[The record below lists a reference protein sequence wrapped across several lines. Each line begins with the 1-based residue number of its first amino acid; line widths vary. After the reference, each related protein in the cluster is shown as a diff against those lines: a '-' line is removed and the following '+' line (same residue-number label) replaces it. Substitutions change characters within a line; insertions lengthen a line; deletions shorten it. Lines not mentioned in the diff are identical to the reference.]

1 MTMEDLSADD
11 IEQLIDLADHEQDTS
26 PWKFFFWFIWMWF

>member
-1 MTMEDLSADD
+1 MDDLSPTD
-11 IEQLIDLADHEQDTS
+11 IEDLIDLAECEQDTS

>member
-1 MTMEDLSADD
+1 MDDFSPAD
-11 IEQLIDLADHEQDTS
+11 IEDLIDLAECEQPAS